1 MLLVGK
7 VPTSNVVAIETVGIG
22 EKVVLFIRHSTK
34 GLVKVNRDHDG
45 RFEIILFNMCGNLVN
60 GISVGGLADVWIWIK
75 LSVISQSID
84 VDVVQLIHGIRAFGD

>member
-7 VPTSNVVAIETVGIG
+7 GPTSNVVAIETVVIG

-45 RFEIILFNMCGNLVN
+45 RFEIILLDMCGNLVDR
-60 GISVGGLADVWIWIK
+60 ISVGGLADVRIWIK
-75 LSVISQSID
+75 LSVIKALMSM
-84 VDVVQLIHGIRAFGD
+84 